1 MESYLDILLYVITS
15 KKLGVTVLYL
25 KYNTVIPILIKEYLK
40 LLNRLYDITWFGAVH
55 YTYEKHKLFQTRLQ
69 KYIV

>member
-40 LLNRLYDITWFGAVH
+40 LGIF
-55 YTYEKHKLFQTRLQ
+55 E
-69 KYIV
+69 IVEQVILA